1 MLRAEDLL
9 QQLADGKYHSGEAL
23 GRQFSVS
30 RAAIWKVIQ
39 KIESDYGLSIFAVR
53 GKGYRLAQ
61 ALQLLNKQEIENQ
74 LSKQTL
80 KKLSHLELFFDIDST
95 NTYLNIKSLEGAA
108 SGYVVLAEQQS
119 KGQGRRG
126 RKWVSPFASNLY
138 LSVLWRFNSSPA
150 QLGCLSLF
158 IAVAVVRVLHGL
170 GAKEVG
176 VKWPNDI
183 YYQDKKLGGILL
195 EMRAEAN
202 GPSNVVIGVG
212 LNLNMALSKEMSANN
227 ISQAQL
233 TEIDQPWTDV
243 KSIITTDIDRN
254 EFVALVINSLFN
266 VLSDI
271 PEKQAELLTEWQAL
285 DILKGN
291 MVDVHF
297 ADKVITAMAM
307 GINESGA
314 LKVLHNNKEVI
325 CHSGDVSIRRKKVYE

>member
-1 MLRAEDLL
+1 MHSEQKVLIL
-9 QQLADGKYHSGEAL
+9 LADGKYHSGEEL
-23 GRQFSVS
+23 GAELGVS
-30 RAAIWKVIQ
+30 RAAVWKKIQ
-39 KIESDYGLSIFAVR
+39 KIESMFGLMIYAVR

-61 ALQLLNKQEIENQ
+61 ALQLLNKQDIESQ

-119 KGQGRRG
+119 RGQGRRG
-126 RKWVSPFASNLY
+126 RKWVSPFGSNLY
-138 LSVLWRFNSSPA
+138 LSVLWRFHSSPA

-212 LNLNMALSKEMSANN
+212 LNLNMATSKETDAESL
-227 ISQAQL
+227 IQAPL
-233 TEIDQPWTDV
+233 SEIGQPWTDV
-243 KSIITTDIDRN
+243 KSIITTGIERN
-254 EFVALVINSLFN
+254 QLIALVINSLFN
-266 VLSDI
+266 VLSEI
-271 PEKQAELLTEWQAL
+271 PEKQAELLIEWQEM

-291 MVDVHF
+291 SVDVHF
-297 ADKVITAMAM
+297 ADKVITALAM

-325 CHSGDVSIRRKKVYE
+325 CHSGDVSIRRKNVYE